1 MVGNRVENIK
11 EIRAFIKVHLKNRS
25 FDNTEFYWIFTLI
38 ILSLFSVCN
47 EYAIKDYIY
56 VQLN

>member
-11 EIRAFIKVHLKNRS
+11 EIRAYIKVHLKNWS

-38 ILSLFSVCN
+38 ILSLFSVCY